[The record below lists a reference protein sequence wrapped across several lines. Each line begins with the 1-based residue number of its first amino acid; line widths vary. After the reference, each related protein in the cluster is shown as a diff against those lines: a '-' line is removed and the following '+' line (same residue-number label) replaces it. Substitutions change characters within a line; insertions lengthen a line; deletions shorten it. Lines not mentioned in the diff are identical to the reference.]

1 MEKQELELLES
12 KLQEKGYK
20 QYYNSKYSDNTA
32 YEYMKSFE
40 GEDYDEEG
48 YLVIYQV
55 WDFERYRPGM
65 GYGVSVVVMPETP
78 TDLGRRDLLLD
89 YRNYQLAQIDKIEQ
103 IAKNFYDFIL
113 EQDKLFSL

>member
-12 KLQEKGYK
+12 KLQERGYK
-20 QYYNSKYSDNTA
+20 QYYNSKYSDSTA

-40 GEDYDEEG
+40 GEDYNETG

-55 WDFERYRPGM
+55 WDFERYRSGM
-65 GYGVSVVVMPETP
+65 GYGVSVVVMPATP
-78 TDLGRRDLLLD
+78 IDSGRRDLLLD
-89 YRNYQLAQIDKIEQ
+89 YRDKDLAQIDKIEQ

-113 EQDKLFSL
+113 EQDKLFS